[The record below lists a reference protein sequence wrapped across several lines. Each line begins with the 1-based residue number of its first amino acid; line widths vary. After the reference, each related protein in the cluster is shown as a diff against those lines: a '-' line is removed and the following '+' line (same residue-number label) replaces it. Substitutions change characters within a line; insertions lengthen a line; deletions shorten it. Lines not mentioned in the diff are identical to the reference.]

1 MSVWHEVVVG
11 GGESSLRGFVAGF
24 LAAGGTDEVVLFGRD
39 LDVRAA
45 SLGERLRDLVG
56 AGAHHALLAPAGV
69 SQRLAAALASRGGE
83 AELRFEHISEVVAA
97 AFAFTAEAYA
107 PEVAARIEAAFHDAV
122 PSGVTVEA
130 FREEEKIDQD
140 ARGAELYAPSHDY
153 TYHAKGRVAGALAGV
168 LELHRRAQELD
179 FVKVEAITLET
190 RELGQ
195 PHTA

>member
-1 MSVWHEVVVG
+1 MSIWHEVVVV

-56 AGAHHALLAPAGV
+56 AGAHHALLAPAGT
-69 SQRLAAALASRGGE
+69 SQRLAAALASRGSE
-83 AELRFEHISEVVAA
+83 ADLRVEHVSQVNAA

-130 FREEEKIDQD
+130 FREEEKTDHG

-153 TYHAKGRVAGALAGV
+153 TYRANGRVAGALSGV

-195 PHTA
+195 PHTT